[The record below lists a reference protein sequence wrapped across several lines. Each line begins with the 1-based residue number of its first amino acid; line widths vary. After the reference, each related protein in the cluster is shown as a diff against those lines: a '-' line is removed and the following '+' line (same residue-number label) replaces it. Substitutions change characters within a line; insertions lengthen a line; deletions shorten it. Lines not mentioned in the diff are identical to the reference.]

1 MPFVTLGLSPSLS
14 HPLARLGYTTPTPV
28 QLTSIPIVL
37 SGRDLLARAQTG
49 TGKTAAFGLP
59 MIDRLLVPGGSPS
72 GVRKPR
78 APRGLVL
85 VPTRELALQVHRSL
99 ATYGVPANLRVTAL
113 FGGVSIG
120 PQKKELQRG
129 TDIIVATPGRLLD
142 HLQQRTVDLSGV
154 QVLTLDEADRML
166 DMGFLPPLRRIL
178 AVLPRERQ
186 TLLFSA
192 TMSQDVV
199 RLSAD
204 FTRDPQRVDVSEGQV
219 MAPTVTHC
227 AHPVAD
233 QRKADLLTH
242 ILLRQPIGQAL
253 VFCRTKH
260 RSNRV
265 GQYLERAGV
274 KTAVIHGNKSQGAR
288 TRALGDFKAG
298 RVNVLVATD
307 IAARGLDIVQLPLVV
322 NYDLPLVAEDYIH
335 RAGRTGRAGLAGRAV
350 SLVSPGD
357 RDLLRD
363 IQRLLPSPVE
373 HVVVE
378 GFAVTSSPTEALPE
392 AGRRQGGQNRHRPS
406 AARSVARHGSGG
418 SARRPAPRSGPS
430 GGRPRLGGSAARQR

>member
-1 MPFVTLGLSPSLS
+1 
-14 HPLARLGYTTPTPV
+14 
-28 QLTSIPIVL
+28 
-37 SGRDLLARAQTG
+37 
-49 TGKTAAFGLP
+49 
-59 MIDRLLVPGGSPS
+59 
-72 GVRKPR
+72 
-78 APRGLVL
+78 
-85 VPTRELALQVHRSL
+85 
-99 ATYGVPANLRVTAL
+99 
-113 FGGVSIG
+113 
-120 PQKKELQRG
+120 
-129 TDIIVATPGRLLD
+129 
-142 HLQQRTVDLSGV
+142 
-154 QVLTLDEADRML
+154 ML
-166 DMGFLPPLRRIL
+166 DMGFLPAMRRIL

-233 QRKADLLTH
+233 QRKGDLLAH
-242 ILLRQPIGQAL
+242 ILRQPPIGQAL

-265 GQYLERAGV
+265 GQHLERAGV

-298 RVNVLVATD
+298 RVTVLVATD
-307 IAARGLDIVQLPLVV
+307 IAARGLDIIELPLVV
-322 NYDLPLVAEDYIH
+322 NFDLPLVAEDYIH

-363 IQRLLPSPVE
+363 IQCLLTSPVE

-378 GFAVTSSPTEALPE
+378 GFPVTSSSHEALPE
-392 AGRRQGGQNRHRPS
+392 AGRRHQGGLNRHRPS
-406 AARSVARHGSGG
+406 VPRSGARHGSSGYG
-418 SARRPAPRSGPS
+418 ARRAAARSGPS
-430 GGRPRLGGSAARQR
+430 AWRSRPHGSAARHR